1 MRQRSPWWRLLA
13 VLLGLSILAAA
24 CGDDDDEAESSDEG
38 SGGGGGQCPDG
49 MKIGFFGALTGDAA
63 NLGINIKNGAELA
76 IDQWNE
82 DNPDCEITLEDF
94 DSQGDP
100 AQAPALAQQA
110 VEDDNIVAM
119 VGPAFSGESRQANP
133 LFDEAGLPIVTA
145 SATAVDLSE
154 QGWTIFHRALAND
167 GAQGPA
173 VANYIL
179 NELGATKVAVIDDA
193 SEYGKGLADIV
204 NTTLADG
211 GAEVVATDSI
221 DPTADDYSST
231 VNKVQAAAPEVV
243 FYGGYY
249 AEAGKLAKQL
259 KDAGVDAQ
267 FVSGDGSLDPGFIES
282 AGDAAAE
289 GVVLTCPCAPSPDDF
304 VVGLPGRLRHG
315 PRDVLARGLRLGE
328 HHPRGHQGRELR
340 PRVDQRLHHGH
351 RLHGHHEEL
360 RVRLAG
366 RSRGDHDLRLQGAGR
381 RDPARHS
388 HRVIVSH

>member
-304 VVGLPGRLRHG
+304 ASAYQDAFDTAPGTYSPEAYDSANIILEAIKAGNYDRESING
-315 PRDVLARGLRLGE
+315 YITDIDYTGITKNFVFDSQGE
-328 HHPRGHQGRELR
+328 VEAITIYAYKVQDGEIQPGTAIE
-340 PRVDQRLHHGH
+340 
-351 RLHGHHEEL
+351 
-360 RVRLAG
+360 
-366 RSRGDHDLRLQGAGR
+366 
-381 RDPARHS
+381 
-388 HRVIVSH
+388 

>member
-304 VVGLPGRLRHG
+304 ASAYEEAFDTAPGTYSPEAYDSANIILEAIKAGNYDRESINSYVSDIDYTG
-315 PRDVLARGLRLGE
+315 ITKNFKFDTNGE
-328 HHPRGHQGRELR
+328 VEAITIYAYTVQDGEIQPGTAIE
-340 PRVDQRLHHGH
+340 D
-351 RLHGHHEEL
+351 
-360 RVRLAG
+360 
-366 RSRGDHDLRLQGAGR
+366 
-381 RDPARHS
+381 
-388 HRVIVSH
+388 